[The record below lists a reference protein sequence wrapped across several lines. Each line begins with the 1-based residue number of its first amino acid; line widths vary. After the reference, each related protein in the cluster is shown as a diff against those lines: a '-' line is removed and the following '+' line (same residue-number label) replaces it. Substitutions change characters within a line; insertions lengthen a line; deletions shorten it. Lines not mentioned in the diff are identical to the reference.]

1 MPARPFVYLADD
13 DVRELLDVKQAIAIA
28 EQTLLAHARD
38 QVDWCEPRQIML
50 RPAGSDTV
58 YKQKA
63 CALRDIGVAGMRVIG
78 LNRTD
83 EGIALALHHPS
94 KYILLSDPATGLF
107 FCIMEEHWSH
117 AVRTGVCVA
126 VAAKYLARPDSRVV
140 GMIGAGF
147 MAKATLLAL
156 QEAELF
162 PIEEVRV
169 YSKRPSSREA
179 YADEMRR
186 RLGLNVVACD
196 SPQPVCEAADVLVTA
211 SSAKELLVFD
221 RWLRPGVFIY
231 SMGEFQEIE
240 TSVYRRVDRLIV
252 DDWEHCKLKV
262 DIQMML
268 AEGSLT
274 EADVYA
280 DLGEIVAGTREGR
293 RSPTE
298 RLMVRSQGLVT
309 QDIAIAYWLYEQAVA
324 RGRGQ
329 HLRVGHQ
336 TAASPIGV

>member
-1 MPARPFVYLADD
+1 MPARPFVYLSDD
-13 DVRELLDVKQAIAIA
+13 DVRALLDVKQAIRIA
-28 EQTLLAHARD
+28 EETLLAHARD
-38 QVDWCEPRQIML
+38 QVDWCEPRQIIL

-63 CALRDIGVAGMRVIG
+63 CALRDINVAGMRVIG
-78 LNRTD
+78 LNRSD
-83 EGIALALHHPS
+83 EGIALALHNPS
-94 KYILLSDPATGLF
+94 KYILLSDPETGLF

-126 VAAKYLARPDSRVV
+126 VAAKYLARRDSRVI

-147 MAKATLLAL
+147 MAKATLLCL
-156 QEAELF
+156 KEAALF

-169 YSKRPSSREA
+169 YSKRPHSRQA
-179 YADEMRR
+179 YAEEMSRW
-186 RLGLNVVACD
+186 LGLNVIACD

-211 SSAKELLVFD
+211 SSAKEILVYE
-221 RWLRPGVFIY
+221 RWLRPGVFVY
-231 SMGEFQEIE
+231 SMGEYQEIE
-240 TSVYRRVDRLIV
+240 TPAYLALDRFYV

-262 DIQMML
+262 DIQDML
-268 AEGSLT
+268 AKGSLT

-280 DLGEIVAGTREGR
+280 DLGEVVAGTKDGR
-293 RSPTE
+293 RTPQE
-298 RLMVRSQGLVT
+298 RLLLRSQGLVT
-309 QDIAIAYWLYEQAVA
+309 QDIAIAYWLYQQAVA
-324 RGRGQ
+324 RQMGQ

>member
-13 DVRELLDVKQAIAIA
+13 DVRELLDVKQAIRIA
-28 EQTLLAHARD
+28 EETLLAHARD
-38 QVDWCEPRQIML
+38 QVDWCEPRQILL

-63 CALRDIGVAGMRVIG
+63 CALRDINVAGMRVIG

-94 KYILLSDPATGLF
+94 KYILLSDPDTGLF
-107 FCIMEEHWSH
+107 FCIMEEHWTH
-117 AVRTGVCVA
+117 AVRTGACVA
-126 VAAKYLARPDSRVV
+126 VAAKYLARPDSAVV

-147 MAKATLLAL
+147 MAKARLLAL
-156 QEAELF
+156 KEAALW

-169 YSKRPSSREA
+169 YSRRPHSRQA
-179 YADEMRR
+179 YAEEMSRW
-186 RLGLNVVACD
+186 LGLNVIACD

-211 SSAKELLVFD
+211 SSAQEVLVFD
-221 RWLRPGVFIY
+221 RWLRPGVFVY

-240 TSVYRRVDRLIV
+240 TPVYRSVDRLYV

-262 DIQMML
+262 DIQRML

-280 DLGEIVAGTREGR
+280 DLGEVVAGTRQPR
-293 RSPTE
+293 QSPTE
-298 RLMVRSQGLVT
+298 RLMLRSQGLVT
-309 QDIAIAYWLYEQAVA
+309 QDIAIAYWLYQQAVA
-324 RGRGQ
+324 RGMGQ

>member
-1 MPARPFVYLADD
+1 MTARPFVYLSDD
-13 DVRELLDVKQAIAIA
+13 DVRELLDVRQATAIA

-83 EGIALALHHPS
+83 EGIELALHNPS

-117 AVRTGVCVA
+117 AVRTGVCVS
-126 VAAKYLARPDSRVV
+126 VAAKYLARPDARVI

-156 QEAELF
+156 KEAELWDVA
-162 PIEEVRV
+162 EVRV
-169 YSKRPSSREA
+169 YSKRATSREA
-179 YADEMRR
+179 YAREMSAS
-186 RLGLNVVACD
+186 LGLKVVACD
-196 SPQPVCEAADVLVTA
+196 HPRAVCEAADLLVTA
-211 SSAKELLVFD
+211 SSAKELLVYD
-221 RWLRPGVFIY
+221 AWLRPGVFVY

-240 TSVYRRVDRLIV
+240 TPVYRSVDRLYV

-262 DIQMML
+262 DIQGML

-274 EADVYA
+274 EDDVYA
-280 DLGEIVAGTREGR
+280 DLGAVVAGLKDGR
-293 RSPTE
+293 RAPEE
-298 RLMVRSQGLVT
+298 RLMLRSQGLVT
-309 QDIAIAYWLYEQAVA
+309 QDIAIAYWLYQQAVE
-324 RGRGQ
+324 RGMGQ
-329 HLRVGHQ
+329 HLRVGHRS
-336 TAASPIGV
+336 AASPIGV

>member
-1 MPARPFVYLADD
+1 MPARPFVYLSDD

-38 QVDWCEPRQIML
+38 QVDWCEPRQIVL
-50 RPAGSDTV
+50 RPAGSATA

-63 CALRDIGVAGMRVIG
+63 CALRDINVAGMRVVG

-94 KYILLSDPATGLF
+94 KYILLSDPDTGLF
-107 FCIMEEHWSH
+107 FCILEEHWTH

-126 VAAKYLARPDSRVV
+126 VAAKYLARRDSRVI

-156 QEAELF
+156 KEADLF
-162 PIEEVRV
+162 PIDEVRV
-169 YSKRPSSREA
+169 YSKRPHSREA
-179 YADEMRR
+179 YAEEMRR
-186 RLGLNVVACD
+186 WLGLNVVACD

-211 SSAKELLVFD
+211 SSAKEILVYD
-221 RWLRPGVFIY
+221 RWLRPGVFVY

-240 TSVYRRVDRLIV
+240 TPAYLAADRFYV

-262 DIQMML
+262 DIQGML

-280 DLGEIVAGTREGR
+280 DLAEVVAGTKDGR
-293 RSPTE
+293 RTPEE
-298 RLMVRSQGLVT
+298 RLFLRSQGLVT
-309 QDIAIAYWLYEQAVA
+309 QDIAIAYWLYQQALA
-324 RGRGQ
+324 SGRGQ
-329 HLRVGHQ
+329 RLTTGHHE
-336 TAASPIGV
+336 AASPIGV